1 MSIIIDK
8 MKTKSRA
15 LKKKAEIQAIK
26 IVRKNNVNQSACCQ
40 EI

>member
-8 MKTKSRA
+8 MKTKSHA
-15 LKKKAEIQAIK
+15 LKKSGIQAIK